1 VKWWRLITNNDLHT
15 TTAECGGKYSPPGP
29 GSSLLPSQWIQI
41 SVWKFHSNYWHLPFL
56 LSKGHLKS

>member
-1 VKWWRLITNNDLHT
+1 MMKTHNKQWSTFYNSWMWWKILT
-15 TTAECGGKYSPPGP
+15 TRARVP
-29 GSSLLPSQWIQI
+29 SLLPSQWIQI